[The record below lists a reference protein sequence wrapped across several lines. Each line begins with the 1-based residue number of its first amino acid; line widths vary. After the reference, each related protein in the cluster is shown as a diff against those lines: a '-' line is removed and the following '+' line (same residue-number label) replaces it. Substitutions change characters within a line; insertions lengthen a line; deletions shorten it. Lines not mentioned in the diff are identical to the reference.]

1 MNEGV
6 RITDFYRFD
15 EVLGEGTFST
25 VYLAESRVEPDGWV
39 AVKVSGGMRKVEMG
53 SFKDSTSPRR
63 SSRRGRPW
71 EISGKT
77 FRIKCLIR

>member
-39 AVKVSGGMRKVEMG
+39 AVKVRRGMRKVEM
-53 SFKDSTSPRR
+53 
-63 SSRRGRPW
+63 
-71 EISGKT
+71 
-77 FRIKCLIR
+77 C

>member
-39 AVKVSGGMRKVEMG
+39 AVKVREDHQRSRSYLRILRLSGEEGVNVKVFLVG
-53 SFKDSTSPRR
+53 F
-63 SSRRGRPW
+63 
-71 EISGKT
+71 I
-77 FRIKCLIR
+77 

>member
-39 AVKVSGGMRKVEMG
+39 AVKVSQGGGITEV
-53 SFKDSTSPRR
+53 D
-63 SSRRGRPW
+63 
-71 EISGKT
+71 
-77 FRIKCLIR
+77 LIFEF

>member
-39 AVKVSGGMRKVEMG
+39 AVKVSGE
-53 SFKDSTSPRR
+53 
-63 SSRRGRPW
+63 
-71 EISGKT
+71 
-77 FRIKCLIR
+77 

>member
-1 MNEGV
+1 MVLYCYMYCFAHNTECPWCRLNEGV

-39 AVKVSGGMRKVEMG
+39 AVKVSGVITVSLK
-53 SFKDSTSPRR
+53 
-63 SSRRGRPW
+63 
-71 EISGKT
+71 
-77 FRIKCLIR
+77 

>member
-1 MNEGV
+1 MSLCRLNEGV

-39 AVKVSGGMRKVEMG
+39 AVKVSQGGGIAEV
-53 SFKDSTSPRR
+53 D
-63 SSRRGRPW
+63 
-71 EISGKT
+71 
-77 FRIKCLIR
+77 LIFEF